1 MSFSE
6 LDERYMRRALALA
19 ERARGHTHP
28 NPIVGAVVVKD
39 GRIVGEGFHP
49 RAGEPHAEV
58 FALRQ
63 AGEAAR
69 GAEVYVTLEPCD
81 HHGRTP
87 PCSLALLQAGVAR
100 VVYAA
105 SDPGAKSGGGGERLR
120 RGGVRVEAGLL
131 EAEARAQNRAF
142 FHAARYGRPF
152 VLWKAALTLDG
163 RVAADGGRGEA
174 VSGPESHRVAHG
186 YRQSCAAVAVG
197 VGTVLAD
204 DPALTVREPEFR
216 AFPAMVEP
224 PPLRDPLK
232 VVFDPAARTPPEAR
246 LFAPGPRG
254 EPARVLVFVGE
265 SAARERVGAL
275 EAAGAEVLTL
285 PEDERGLSVN
295 AALAALYGRGVD
307 SLLLEGG
314 PRLAGSFVAAGL
326 VDRLALF
333 VAPRLLGEGR
343 SLLEGFSY
351 ESLAGAARFVRERAE
366 WLGSDLWIEG
376 RLEVS

>member
-1 MSFSE
+1 MSFSD
-6 LDERYMRRALALA
+6 LDRRFMQRALALA

-58 FALRQ
+58 FALRR
-63 AGEAAR
+63 AGAAAR
-69 GAEVYVTLEPCD
+69 GATVYVTLEPCD

-87 PCSLALLQAGVAR
+87 PCSLALLESGVAR

-105 SDPGAKSGGGGERLR
+105 SDPGEKSGGGAERLR

-131 EAEARAQNRAF
+131 VEEARAQNRPF
-142 FHAARYGRPF
+142 FHAARHGRPF

-163 RVAADGGRGEA
+163 RVAASGRGGEA
-174 VSGPESHRVAHG
+174 VSNELSRRVAHG
-186 YRQSCAAVAVG
+186 YRQACAAVAVG

-204 DPALTVREPEFR
+204 DPALTVREPDFR
-216 AFPAMVEP
+216 AFPAMIEP
-224 PPLRDPLK
+224 PELRDPLK
-232 VVFDPAARTPPEAR
+232 VVFDAGAHTPPAAR

-265 SAARERVGAL
+265 DADAGRVRAL
-275 EAAGAEVLTL
+275 EAAGAEVARL
-285 PEDERGLSVN
+285 PAGEGGLSVE
-295 AALAALYGRGVD
+295 AALSELHARGVD

-314 PRLAGSFVAAGL
+314 PRLAGSFVRAGR
-326 VDRLALF
+326 VDRAAFF

-343 SLLEGFSY
+343 GLIEGFTFGSMPK
-351 ESLAGAARFVRERAE
+351 AARFLPERSE
-366 WLGSDLWIEG
+366 VLEGDLWLEG
-376 RLEVS
+376 RLEVD